1 MIRNFLIEE
10 FKLLKYLRE
19 FLSYEKLSI
28 DKIKD
33 KYALMKSRI
42 ISILYLF
49 TALAYII
56 IAKGYYNAHY
66 YYIMIAACISLVV
79 LVVEYVRNHDKQLTA
94 NRASF
99 LFVYLPGMNLIIKDL
114 YFFSHKNILINEIFL
129 HSHFILV
136 LFISL
141 SGLIANHRHILFVG
155 CFSVLWI
162 CGFTVYSGDSFLLSL
177 MLLDSVFFIAITLIL
192 YFVHYSIHVFI
203 IKIHRSGQTIT
214 TQNKE
219 LLILSDFKERVFNM
233 IIHDI
238 KNPVSRILA
247 ASKMDVIEREEIVEP
262 TKHILLIVQN
272 VLDVFKIE
280 DSKIKLRLSTSTIDH
295 VIVKAIEHVG
305 YLLVK
310 KRITLH
316 KQITGHSIL
325 EIDVDLMERVIIN
338 LLTNAIKY
346 SKPNSIVTIQVKS
359 KNGRLRVEVIDEGEG
374 VAQENIDC
382 IFDKYYQVNSKGSDV
397 HYSTG
402 LGLTFCKLIVETH
415 GGVIGAESQL
425 NKGLTVWFELPVELK
440 TEVASGAVI
449 EYSPSKYEFDERDY
463 KLILHYKKRMSN
475 LLIYQTSELI
485 KLLSDSSDNC
495 SLNFRLWKDEII
507 TASMMGNVEYF
518 NALKNLELPSES
530 K

>member
-1 MIRNFLIEE
+1 MMIDLLIEE

-19 FLSYEKLSI
+19 FLSYDKLSI
-28 DKIKD
+28 DKIKER
-33 KYALMKSRI
+33 YALMKSKI
-42 ISILYLF
+42 ISSLYLF

-56 IAKGYYNAHY
+56 IANGYYNAHY

-79 LVVEYVRNHDKQLTA
+79 LVVIYLHNRGKQLTA

-99 LFVYLPGMNLIIKDL
+99 LFVYLPGINLVLKDI
-114 YFFSHKNILINEIFL
+114 FFLINKNVLINEIFL

-136 LFISL
+136 LLISL
-141 SGLIANHRHILFVG
+141 SGLIVNHRHILFIG
-155 CFSVLWI
+155 SFSVVWI

-177 MLLDSVFFIAITLIL
+177 ILLDSVFFIAITLIL

-203 IKIHRSGQTIT
+203 MEIHKLGQTIT
-214 TQNKE
+214 TQNEE
-219 LLILSDFKERVFNM
+219 LIVLSDFKERVFNM

-247 ASKMDVIEREEIVEP
+247 ASKMDVIERDEIVEP

-316 KQITGHSIL
+316 KQITGYSTL

-346 SKPNSIVTIQVKS
+346 SKPNSIVTIHVKYN
-359 KNGRLRVEVIDEGEG
+359 NGRLRVEVIDEGEG
-374 VAQENIDC
+374 VAQENIDL

-440 TEVASGAVI
+440 TEMTSGAII
-449 EYSPSKYEFDERDY
+449 EYSLAKYELDECDN
-463 KLILHYKKRMSN
+463 KLISHSKKKISH

-485 KLLSDSSDNC
+485 KLLNDSSDNC
-495 SLNFRLWKDEII
+495 SLNFTLWKEEII

-518 NALKNLELPSES
+518 NVLKKL
-530 K
+530 